1 MGVASHAGIWGL
13 WGSLIETGG
22 SFNLE
27 MTIVCVRIQS
37 GKAQVQELLGQAGQV
52 QNQIQ
57 ISSSKYIIPD
67 QLINTCY
74 HLLVKNN

>member
-1 MGVASHAGIWGL
+1 MS
-13 WGSLIETGG
+13 
-22 SFNLE
+22 
-27 MTIVCVRIQS
+27 VRIQS
-37 GKAQVQELLGQAGQV
+37 GKAQVQELLGQAFQV

-57 ISSSKYIIPD
+57 ISSSKYIILD